1 MRRTEPMSDLATL
14 HAIRLHVD
22 EWRRLTEA
30 HPSECLCA
38 SPAKDRAVLLEMVE
52 RYRRRFLDI
61 ATAAGEDT
69 SGLDNPDQ
77 LVTPPIE
84 EMALEAVQDLADRYD
99 ECLREHP

>member
-1 MRRTEPMSDLATL
+1 MSDLEQL
-14 HAIRLHVD
+14 RSIRLRAK
-22 EWRRLTEA
+22 EWRQLVTD
-30 HPSECLCA
+30 HPRPDYLCA
-38 SPAKDRAVLLEMVE
+38 APADDRAALLEMVE

-61 ATAAGEDT
+61 AAAAGEDT

-99 ECLREHP
+99 ECLRESA